1 MEDIDLRQIL
11 HILWQGHNKIM
22 GFICT
27 FLILAVIYLI
37 FAPQVYESNSSMTI
51 QSSDIVNTEKDQNY
65 IGIYAEIIKDPRMLG
80 IDKDEYDKIVKV
92 LVPRQTRIIQ
102 LIVSGKDAK
111 EACSKSNQI
120 IANFQKTIADKE
132 GESINRILAIAKND
146 LDRAKEAWN
155 TRFKEG
161 SLPTGIRSAEEEV
174 YFTNLNTYNNLLIKK
189 QQLGHSVLVT
199 SMPTTPEKPS
209 KPKKVLTIVL
219 AMVIGTVFG
228 CAYCVVNNK
237 NDKNK

>member
-111 EACSKSNQI
+111 EACSKSIMGPLSRPRSKILRVAVSRI
-120 IANFQKTIADKE
+120 IL
-132 GESINRILAIAKND
+132 SS
-146 LDRAKEAWN
+146 EAS
-155 TRFKEG
+155 KVKLVG
-161 SLPTGIRSAEEEV
+161 
-174 YFTNLNTYNNLLIKK
+174 NL
-189 QQLGHSVLVT
+189 V
-199 SMPTTPEKPS
+199 
-209 KPKKVLTIVL
+209 
-219 AMVIGTVFG
+219 A
-228 CAYCVVNNK
+228 
-237 NDKNK
+237 